1 MYIEFLLLGLNV
13 KDVHQDF
20 IDKCR
25 QRIPLAVLGNCSI
38 KKTLVG
44 FILPSEY
51 NGVYKD
57 YISNQQEVGTLENQV
72 QNNEHLPDG
81 DVRNLASLQTEVF
94 SQEDLAA
101 MNQLVSNHGATNNIE
116 TILTYY
122 QFGDDTQEFN
132 NGMIKIGKNILGK
145 ILLPSEKGNDDFMP
159 IDYHAKTVQVI
170 HINGNVNSMPPSD
183 KDTMFLGVVVLPNEE
198 TKSTGIE
205 SNILPRGK
213 KAKNIKQHLR
223 AGSVYWLRCKTDGCC
238 KKNSIDC
245 PIHCD
250 NHTLKLNDKITNH
263 VVVISFVKNDWDDF
277 IPPGEVDPVNTSI
290 VVNFEDTIYK
300 SVPCEGDGLCL
311 FYSVSNFL
319 QDIKDKTKVD
329 YPVFSDKLSYISS
342 GIIDKIWEF
351 ISMITADDMNM
362 IIDMYPLDDI
372 EDDAKQWQGNK
383 ISNMS
388 EKHNDWVLKFMT
400 EITNAW
406 NTTTQRYPFE
416 AHALILSWIFKIR
429 IQIIQDNWDTGYYC
443 AFDSHSES
451 NYGHV
456 DVQNIEQRYDATC
469 VLLHCNGTIPLNTCH
484 WNSIFIH
491 YEYLKPINNPTKNER
506 NDAYTGGGGTS
517 NKGLHPYHIYHDE
530 LVASSDEAVGNVTI
544 QQTEVRSENKKTL
557 FGVGGRKTIKR
568 TGENTPEKT
577 NTTSTT
583 PTEVV
588 PSSNEKNQLL
598 NKGQGQVPREIN
610 QIVSILKDGDITNA
624 LAMFKIYC
632 DDKDVILQST
642 LDEISVHCGKAD
654 IGNDIVKD
662 FIAEVKKTNSTSS
675 PPKVNVM
682 EDAKQKKRGRGRP
695 KKSSQDNQVPIKK
708 KLGQPPKEND
718 KQYLFDTDSSD
729 STEDSSNSC
738 SVQLKNNQDN
748 EANTESSP
756 PTSIVINSTIINDGD
771 MSGSTAA
778 VETKVDEGS
787 KQGGSNAKVGCQISK
802 NESSKDSSE
811 EISNTAETNNNNQ
824 LHNDIARRQNIH
836 YRHSKETTVQEQPN
850 YTSKLNKLPR
860 NLQQLIAKASKL
872 KNNTKDKAVVDS
884 KELISN
890 DLTLFR
896 SQQKEAILNEEE
908 YLCFGELKSHQQTKT
923 SQKLIDRYIGAD
935 ELNTERKSSAGNFL
949 LVPLH
954 LVMQD
959 DIAQS
964 SSFIYVSAL
973 SQMYTYLLYCKDIHD
988 CPWVLDMLKKNRSGN
1003 NNESL
1008 TYEQKN
1014 VQCLILIHSPTI
1026 IKMNNLKQAIKTKEN
1041 DNDDEDC
1048 NEEDN
1053 NDIDEDYNEDG
1064 CNGFGDEYWS
1074 SLVFV
1079 TGCLLTTNGTQVTV
1093 KHLYATH
1100 ESYTQ
1105 FLSLDNFLINIAF
1118 NGLSDDYY
1126 SNALIFNQDSCP
1138 PTIASLMEEHYTQRE
1153 NERQG
1158 KRGRNKFNFK
1168 KTMEGYID
1176 INTAIID
1183 VKNRNIID
1191 TSEDDT
1197 SEEDEEDNESII
1209 VCNTANGIALDIA
1222 VVIELL
1228 FEHGKDEL
1236 KKFTRSWSIEDI
1248 ACSEACIQFYCEKDT
1263 NGAYEKCHCD
1273 SFVILCKCCGAN
1285 IFTNGMS
1292 FDMNDTLK
1300 HLSDAMICHFFN
1312 GKLSNI
1318 DRYLFDRNFDPSQIV
1333 ECNNVDY
1340 VKFLDAL
1347 HVKVSEESMKDIDRV
1362 RNAIFRREYIRDND
1376 VHPFEKLMCT
1386 ILHQNLPNEQTRN
1399 EINQVEIYQSELQ
1412 ATSPPSERTLVLDDA
1427 NDEVQPSINQDEQL
1441 MLQMKYVTK
1450 VDWSSVDD
1458 LFTQKSW
1465 DSLIPQGE
1473 KWKGL
1478 EDLVGNGKHFRN
1490 FHWTGLLP
1498 YLMNQ
1503 KNKKSECKLTN
1514 VYKEYP
1520 PASWPYALM
1529 CVNKSIGS
1537 VVYIGE
1543 THIKSKFTDTLKWLR
1558 AQKDIIELEEETNE
1572 NETVYVFQ
1580 FVLGDYMVEL
1590 YSEYLLQSQHNE
1602 RTLTSKALRCAIRTN
1617 VMSYQHRHNC
1627 EVTVKSTF
1635 PFRASATNPLNN
1647 GSKKDLEWMDILWL
1661 IYSIHGGDSYKG
1673 CLLRQLLSSPCY
1685 IDVGTKYT
1693 TNRTCIGCGSLNES
1707 ETISTEQ
1714 PAVVTGGIL
1723 GGSNLHSSG
1732 SLKAETVMK
1741 KQPTKVVIQGRSG
1754 LRKRGL
1760 VIDKNSPSE
1769 EDESK
1774 RTRPGR
1780 ISIKFTPGC
1789 RMDSQDRVYPRSN
1802 HHSHNLPISLSSL
1815 KWNCLIGNTHNT
1827 MDALGHGNMFEWETL
1842 DALSNESYFCSL
1854 VDKLGHEYLYCIA
1867 LSRLMT
1873 KDNSL
1878 KFEELEEC
1886 INSAKVPTL
1895 IILNMTY
1902 SGGQFRQHLI
1912 GIVPSVTIDNKTE
1925 MHIVDGYHKD
1935 LKSFPLNEENLKWCC
1950 SGCISYFIE
1959 QFVFFTPGRRCLRK
1973 LSTFRG
1979 PNDNSCGTYITTKSS
1994 KELLEFIPTKY
2005 RNQCNQKRKRKR

>member
-13 KDVHQDF
+13 KYVYQDF

-25 QRIPLAVLGNCSI
+25 QRMPLAVLGKCSI
-38 KKTLVG
+38 KKTLEG
-44 FILPSEY
+44 FIPPSEY

-57 YISNQQEVGTLENQV
+57 YTSNQQVVGTLENQV
-72 QNNEHLPDG
+72 QNNEHLPDVDVRNLASLPTATNNNDVQEVGTLENQGQNNEHLPDG
-81 DVRNLASLQTEVF
+81 DLRNLASLQTEFF

-101 MNQLVSNHGATNNIE
+101 MNQLVSNHGATDIE

-159 IDYHAKTVQVI
+159 IDYHAEKVQVI
-170 HINGNVNSMPPSD
+170 HINDNVTIPTSD
-183 KDTMFLGVVVLPNEE
+183 KDTMFLVVVVLPNEE

-213 KAKNIKQHLR
+213 KAKNIIEQLP

-245 PIHCD
+245 PIHC
-250 NHTLKLNDKITNH
+250 NTHTLKLNDKITNR
-263 VVVISFVKNDWDDF
+263 VVVISFVKNDWAAF
-277 IPPGEVDPVNTSI
+277 IPPGEVDPGNTSI
-290 VVNFEDTIYK
+290 VVKFEDTIYR
-300 SVPCEGDGLCL
+300 SIPCDGDGLCL

-319 QDIKDKTKVD
+319 QDIKDKTKED
-329 YPVFSDKLSYISS
+329 YPVFSDKMSYISS
-342 GIIDKIWEF
+342 GIIDKIWKF

-362 IIDMYPLDDI
+362 IIDRYPLDDI
-372 EDDAKQWQGNK
+372 EDDATQWQGNK

-406 NTTTQRYPFE
+406 NTTTERYPFE

-429 IQIIQDNWDTGYYC
+429 IQIIQDKWDTGYYC

-451 NYGHV
+451 NYWHV
-456 DVQNIEQRYDATC
+456 DVQNIKQRYDATC
-469 VLLHCNGTIPLNTCH
+469 VLLHCNGTIPLKTCH
-484 WNSIFIH
+484 WNSRFIH

-517 NKGLHPYHIYHDE
+517 NKGLHPWCIYHDGAVGMSTNHSSM
-530 LVASSDEAVGNVTI
+530 VASSDEAVGMVTI
-544 QQTEVRSENKKTL
+544 QQTEVRSENKTTL
-557 FGVGGRKTIKR
+557 LGVGGRKTMKR

-588 PSSNEKNQLL
+588 PSSNEKNQVL
-598 NKGQGQVPREIN
+598 NEGQGQVPREIS
-610 QIVSILKDGDITNA
+610 QIVLRLKDEDIKNA
-624 LAMFKIYC
+624 L
-632 DDKDVILQST
+632 
-642 LDEISVHCGKAD
+642 
-654 IGNDIVKD
+654 
-662 FIAEVKKTNSTSS
+662 
-675 PPKVNVM
+675 
-682 EDAKQKKRGRGRP
+682 
-695 KKSSQDNQVPIKK
+695 
-708 KLGQPPKEND
+708 
-718 KQYLFDTDSSD
+718 
-729 STEDSSNSC
+729 
-738 SVQLKNNQDN
+738 
-748 EANTESSP
+748 
-756 PTSIVINSTIINDGD
+756 
-771 MSGSTAA
+771 
-778 VETKVDEGS
+778 
-787 KQGGSNAKVGCQISK
+787 
-802 NESSKDSSE
+802 
-811 EISNTAETNNNNQ
+811 ETNNNNQ
-824 LHNDIARRQNIH
+824 LHNDIVGHQNIH
-836 YRHSKETTVQEQPN
+836 YRHSKERTVQVQPN
-850 YTSKLNKLPR
+850 YPSELNKLPR
-860 NLQQLIAKASKL
+860 NLQQLMAKASKL
-872 KNNTKDKAVVDS
+872 KNNTKDKAVNS
-884 KELISN
+884 KESIGN

-896 SQQKEAILNEEE
+896 SQQKEAILNEKE
-908 YLCFGELKSHQQTKT
+908 YLCFGELKSHQQTMT

-935 ELNTERKSSAGNFL
+935 ELNTERKSSAENFL
-949 LVPLH
+949 LLPLH
-954 LVMQD
+954 LVTQD

-973 SQMYTYLLYCKDIHD
+973 SQMYTYLLYCNDIHY

-1003 NNESL
+1003 KNELLS
-1008 TYEQKN
+1008 YEQKN
-1014 VQCLILIHSPTI
+1014 MQCLVLLHSPTI

-1048 NEEDN
+1048 NV
-1053 NDIDEDYNEDG
+1053 DG

-1079 TGCLLTTNGTQVTV
+1079 KGCLFTEDGTQLLM
-1093 KHLYATH
+1093 KHLYPTH

-1105 FLSLDNFLINIAF
+1105 FLSLEKFLLNFAF
-1118 NGLSDDYY
+1118 NGLLESTP
-1126 SNALIFNQDSCP
+1126 LFVHQEKW

-1153 NERQG
+1153 NKRQG
-1158 KRGRNKFNFK
+1158 ERGRNFNFQ
-1168 KTMEGYID
+1168 KTMKRYID

-1197 SEEDEEDNESII
+1197 SEKDKEDNETII
-1209 VCNTANGIALDIA
+1209 ICNTANGIALDIA

-1228 FEHGKDEL
+1228 FEHGKKEM
-1236 KKFTRSWSIEDI
+1236 KKFSRSWSIEDI
-1248 ACSEACIQFYCEKDT
+1248 ACSEARIQFYCEKDT
-1263 NGAYEKCHCD
+1263 NGAYKKCHCD

-1285 IFTNGMS
+1285 IYTNGVS
-1292 FDMNDTLK
+1292 LDMDDLLNKLP
-1300 HLSDAMICHFFN
+1300 DAMICHFFN

-1318 DRYLFDRNFDPSQIV
+1318 DRYLFDPNFDPRQIV

-1347 HVKVSEESMKDIDRV
+1347 HVEVSEESMKDIDRV
-1362 RNAIFRREYIRDND
+1362 RNAIFQRKYIPDND

-1399 EINQVEIYQSELQ
+1399 EINQGQIYQSELQ
-1412 ATSPPSERTLVLDDA
+1412 ATSPSSKNTLVLDDA
-1427 NDEVQPSINQDEQL
+1427 NGESQPSINQDEQL
-1441 MLQMKYVTK
+1441 MSQMKFVTK

-1458 LFTQKSW
+1458 MFTEKSW
-1465 DSLIPQGE
+1465 DSLIPLGE
-1473 KWKGL
+1473 KWQGL
-1478 EDLVGNGKHFRN
+1478 ADLVGNGKHFHN

-1503 KNKKSECKLTN
+1503 KNKKSDCELTK
-1514 VYKEYP
+1514 VYKDYP
-1520 PASWPYALM
+1520 PASYPYAFM
-1529 CVNKSIGS
+1529 GVNRSIES

-1558 AQKDIIELEEETNE
+1558 AQKDIIELEEETIE

-1580 FVLGDYMVEL
+1580 FVLGDYMVYL
-1590 YSEYLLQSQHNE
+1590 YSEYLLQLKHNQ
-1602 RTLTSKALRCAIRTN
+1602 RTPISKKLRCAIRSN
-1617 VMSYQHRHNC
+1617 VNSYQFKHNC

-1635 PFRASATNPLNN
+1635 PFRAIATNPLND
-1647 GSKKDLEWMDILWL
+1647 GSKKELEWMDILWL

-1693 TNRTCIGCGSLNES
+1693 TNTTCIGCGSLNES

-1714 PAVVTGGIL
+1714 PAVVTEGII

-1732 SLKAETVMK
+1732 SLKESETVME
-1741 KQPTKVVIQGRSG
+1741 KQPTTVVIQGRTG
-1754 LRKRGL
+1754 LRKRVL
-1760 VIDKNSPSE
+1760 EIDKNSPSE

-1780 ISIKFTPGC
+1780 ISIKCTPGC

-1802 HHSHNLPISLSSL
+1802 YHSHKLPISLSSFKL
-1815 KWNCLIGNTHNT
+1815 NCLIGNTHNT

-1854 VDKLGHEYLYCIA
+1854 VHKLGHEYQYCIA

-1959 QFVFFTPGRRCLRK
+1959 QFVFFTPGRRCLHK
-1973 LSTFRG
+1973 LSTLRG

-2005 RNQCNQKRKRKR
+2005 RNQKRKRKR

>member
-1 MYIEFLLLGLNV
+1 
-13 KDVHQDF
+13 
-20 IDKCR
+20 
-25 QRIPLAVLGNCSI
+25 
-38 KKTLVG
+38 
-44 FILPSEY
+44 
-51 NGVYKD
+51 
-57 YISNQQEVGTLENQV
+57 
-72 QNNEHLPDG
+72 
-81 DVRNLASLQTEVF
+81 
-94 SQEDLAA
+94 

-159 IDYHAKTVQVI
+159 IDYHAEKVQVI
-170 HINGNVNSMPPSD
+170 HINDNVTMPTSD

-198 TKSTGIE
+198 TISTGIE
-205 SNILPRGK
+205 SDILPRGK
-213 KAKNIKQHLR
+213 KAKNIIEQLP
-223 AGSVYWLRCKTDGCC
+223 AGSVYWLKCKTDGCC

-250 NHTLKLNDKITNH
+250 NHTLKLNDKITNR
-263 VVVISFVKNDWDDF
+263 VVVISFVKNDWDAF

-329 YPVFSDKLSYISS
+329 YPVFSDNLSYISS
-342 GIIDKIWEF
+342 GINDKIWDF

-362 IIDMYPLDDI
+362 IIDRYPLDDI
-372 EDDAKQWQGNK
+372 EDDATHWQGNK

-388 EKHNDWVLKFMT
+388 DKHNDWVFKFMT

-416 AHALILSWIFKIR
+416 AHALILSWIFNIR
-429 IQIIQDNWDTGYYC
+429 IQIIQDKWDTGYYC

-469 VLLHCNGTIPLNTCH
+469 VLLHCNGTIPLKTCH
-484 WNSIFIH
+484 WNSRFIH

-517 NKGLHPYHIYHDE
+517 NKGLHPYHIYPDVM
-530 LVASSDEAVGNVTI
+530 VASSDEAVGMVTI
-544 QQTEVRSENKKTL
+544 QQTEVRSENKITL
-557 FGVGGRKTIKR
+557 LGVGGRKTMKR
-568 TGENTPEKT
+568 AGENTPEKT

-588 PSSNEKNQLL
+588 PSSNEK
-598 NKGQGQVPREIN
+598 
-610 QIVSILKDGDITNA
+610 
-624 LAMFKIYC
+624 
-632 DDKDVILQST
+632 
-642 LDEISVHCGKAD
+642 
-654 IGNDIVKD
+654 
-662 FIAEVKKTNSTSS
+662 AEVKKTNSTSS
-675 PPKVNVM
+675 PPKVNVI
-682 EDAKQKKRGRGRP
+682 EDATQKKRGRGRQ

-718 KQYLFDTDSSD
+718 KQYLFDPY
-729 STEDSSNSC
+729 STEDSSNSSC
-738 SVQLKNNQDN
+738 SVQLKNNQDI
-748 EANTESSP
+748 ETNTESSP
-756 PTSIVINSTIINDGD
+756 PTSIVINSTSVNDGD

-836 YRHSKETTVQEQPN
+836 YRHSKETTVQEQTN
-850 YTSKLNKLPR
+850 FHSELNKLPR
-860 NLQQLIAKASKL
+860 DLQQLIAKASKL

-935 ELNTERKSSAGNFL
+935 ELNTERKSSAENFL

-1014 VQCLILIHSPTI
+1014 MQCLILIHSPTI
-1026 IKMNNLKQAIKTKEN
+1026 IKMNNLKQAIKNK
-1041 DNDDEDC
+1041 
-1048 NEEDN
+1048 DN
-1053 NDIDEDYNEDG
+1053 NDTDDEDYNEDG

-1079 TGCLLTTNGTQVTV
+1079 TGCLLTTNGTQLMM

-1105 FLSLDNFLINIAF
+1105 FLSLENFLMNIAF
-1118 NGLSDDYY
+1118 NGLSEAH
-1126 SNALIFNQDSCP
+1126 SSTLIFNPESC
-1138 PTIASLMEEHYTQRE
+1138 PTIASLMEKHYTERE
-1153 NERQG
+1153 KEREG
-1158 KRGRNKFNFK
+1158 ERGRTAFNFR
-1168 KTMEGYID
+1168 TTVEQYID
-1176 INTAIID
+1176 YNTAIID
-1183 VKNRNIID
+1183 AKNRNIID
-1191 TSEDDT
+1191 TSE
-1197 SEEDEEDNESII
+1197 EDNENII
-1209 VCNTANGIALDIA
+1209 ICNTANGIALDIA

-1228 FEHGKDEL
+1228 FEYGKIDL
-1236 KKFTRSWSIEDI
+1236 KKFSRSWSIEDI
-1248 ACSEACIQFYCEKDT
+1248 ACSEARIQFYCEKDT
-1263 NGAYEKCHCD
+1263 NGAYKKCNCD

-1285 IFTNGMS
+1285 IYTNGMS
-1292 FDMNDTLK
+1292 FGMDDTLK
-1300 HLSDAMICHFFN
+1300 DLSDAMICHFFN

-1318 DRYLFDRNFDPSQIV
+1318 DRYLFDRKFDPRQIV

-1347 HVKVSEESMKDIDRV
+1347 HVEVSKESMKDIDRV
-1362 RNAIFRREYIRDND
+1362 RNAIFRREDIQDND

-1399 EINQVEIYQSELQ
+1399 EINQGCIYQSELQ
-1412 ATSPPSERTLVLDDA
+1412 ATSPSSKKTLRLDDA
-1427 NDEVQPSINQDEQL
+1427 NDEFQPSINLDEQL
-1441 MLQMKYVTK
+1441 MKQMKYVTK

-1458 LFTQKSW
+1458 LFTEKSW

-1478 EDLVGNGKHFRN
+1478 ADLVGNGKHFRN

-1529 CVNKSIGS
+1529 CVNKSIRS

-1558 AQKDIIELEEETNE
+1558 AQKDIIELEEETIE

-1580 FVLGDYMVEL
+1580 FVLGDYMVDL
-1590 YSEYLLQSQHNE
+1590 YSEYLQQSQHNE
-1602 RTLTSKALRCAIRTN
+1602 RTPTSKALRCAIRTN
-1617 VMSYQHRHNC
+1617 IISYQHRHNC

-1647 GSKKDLEWMDILWL
+1647 GSKKELEWMDILWL

-1693 TNRTCIGCGSLNES
+1693 TNATCIGCGSLNES

-1714 PAVVTGGIL
+1714 PAVVTKGIL

-1732 SLKAETVMK
+1732 SLKESESETVMK
-1741 KQPTKVVIQGRSG
+1741 KQPTTVVIQGRTG
-1754 LRKRGL
+1754 LRKRRL
-1760 VIDKNSPSE
+1760 EIDKNSPSE

-1780 ISIKFTPGC
+1780 ISIKCTPGC

-1878 KFEELEEC
+1878 KLEELEEC
-1886 INSAKVPTL
+1886 INSAKVPAL

-1959 QFVFFTPGRRCLRK
+1959 QFVFFTPGRRCLHK

-2005 RNQCNQKRKRKR
+2005 RNQKRKRKR